1 MWVPALR
8 EQLCEAANQCVGNA
22 STHCQEN
29 IKPWIEKRPLKDANK
44 AIMDM
49 TAGKA
54 RYRYTLVNEAHA

>member
-1 MWVPALR
+1 VLISA
-8 EQLCEAANQCVGNA
+8 
-22 STHCQEN
+22 QEMLQFSAKKN

-44 AIMDM
+44 AIVDL